1 VNIETVKRL
10 LLVTHR
16 AIDQAGGPAARWRS
30 LARHLPE
37 AGWTV
42 DVLAA
47 PQRASAVE
55 YGQDAQGQSRAA
67 ARARVMGV
75 VGRIADAPFALL
87 GVRPEAF
94 PLSTAWLPRG
104 TAALRRRL
112 RAERYD
118 AVLATGPPMV
128 ALLAA
133 RTAMRAG
140 GPPLL
145 VELRDLWAGNPAFDR
160 GGPLLRGLERWTFAD
175 AAAVVA
181 CTPEAVA
188 DLQARNPG
196 ARVTEVPNGFEGELL
211 AQRREDSPA
220 GRPLTILHSGTLT
233 ADRPLAP
240 LLRALAPRRD
250 AFRLVLHGYVAPA
263 IEREI
268 AASGLEVERV
278 PPSGWADAVQRIAAA
293 DIALVTQ
300 ARGAGDATAV
310 AAKVYEYLAL
320 GRPVLCVTD
329 GGATE
334 ALLRRLGADGL
345 TARLDDARSID
356 AALDRIT
363 AGDVPPPVPPERL
376 AAYERAAT
384 ARRLAELL
392 DEVSGQAREATGR
405 SGSSA
410 SASTAAIR

>member
-1 VNIETVKRL
+1 MKRL

-30 LARHLPE
+30 LSRHLPD

-55 YGQDAQGQSRAA
+55 YGQDERGRSRAA
-67 ARARVMGV
+67 ARARVMGA
-75 VGRIADAPFALL
+75 VGRVADSPFALA
-87 GVRPEAF
+87 GVRPDAF

-104 TAALRRRL
+104 ATAVRRRL

-128 ALLAA
+128 ALLATRA
-133 RTAMRAG
+133 AMPAG

-145 VELRDLWAGNPAFDR
+145 MELRDLWAGSPAFDR
-160 GGPLLRGLERWTFAD
+160 GGPLLPRMERWAFEG
-175 AAAVVA
+175 AAAVIA

-188 DLQARNPG
+188 DLQGRHPA
-196 ARVTEVPNGFEGELL
+196 ARVTEIANGFEAELY
-211 AQRREDSPA
+211 AQRREDPPA

-233 ADRPLAP
+233 VDRPLAP
-240 LLRALAPRRD
+240 LLRALAPRSGE
-250 AFRLVLHGYVAPA
+250 FRLVLHGYVAPA

-268 AASGLEVERV
+268 ADSGVAVERV
-278 PPSGWADAVQRIAAA
+278 PPSGWADAVRRIAAA
-293 DIALVTQ
+293 DITLVTQ

-320 GRPVLCVTD
+320 GRPVLCVSD

-345 TARLDDARSID
+345 TARLGDERSI
-356 AALDRIT
+356 ATALDRIV
-363 AGDVPPPVPPERL
+363 AGEVPQPVAQERL
-376 AAYERAAT
+376 APYERAAT
-384 ARRLAELL
+384 ARRLAALL
-392 DEVSGQAREATGR
+392 DELSGQARDATGR

-410 SASTAAIR
+410 SASTSAMR

>member
-16 AIDQAGGPAARWRS
+16 AIDQSGGPAARWRS
-30 LARHLPE
+30 LETHLPE

-42 DVLAA
+42 DVVAA

-55 YGQDAQGQSRAA
+55 YGQDERGQGRAV
-67 ARARVMGV
+67 ARARVMGT
-75 VGRIADAPFALL
+75 VGRLADPAFGLL
-87 GVRPEAF
+87 GMRPDAF
-94 PLSTAWLPRG
+94 PLSMAWLPRG
-104 TAALRRRL
+104 AAAVRHRL
-112 RAERYD
+112 GAERYD
-118 AVLATGPPMV
+118 AILATGPPMV

-133 RTAMRAG
+133 RAAQRAG
-140 GPPLL
+140 DPPLL
-145 VELRDLWAGNPAFDR
+145 MELRDLWAGSPAFDR
-160 GGPLLRGLERWTFAD
+160 GGPILRGLERWAFGGAEL
-175 AAAVVA
+175 VIA

-188 DLQARNPG
+188 DIQARHAG
-196 ARVTEVPNGFEGELL
+196 ARVAEIPNGFEATLHDR
-211 AQRREDSPA
+211 RREDPPV

-240 LLRALAPRRD
+240 ILRELASRRD

-278 PPSGWADAVQRIAAA
+278 PPSGWEAAVERIAAA
-293 DIALVTQ
+293 NITLVTQ

-345 TARLDDARSID
+345 TARLDDGRSIA
-356 AALDRIT
+356 AALDRIA

-376 AAYERAAT
+376 APYERAAT
-384 ARRLAELL
+384 ARRLAALL
-392 DEVSGQAREATGR
+392 DEVSGQTREATDR

-410 SASTAAIR
+410 SASTATMR